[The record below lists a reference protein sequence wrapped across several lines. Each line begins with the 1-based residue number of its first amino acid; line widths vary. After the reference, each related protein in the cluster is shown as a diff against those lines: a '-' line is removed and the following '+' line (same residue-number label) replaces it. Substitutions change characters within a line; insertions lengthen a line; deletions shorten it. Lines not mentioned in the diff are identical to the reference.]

1 MEPPAGDPLMLQYRT
16 PKEFLDCRQ
25 SVATLLSEAHVS
37 PAQPSHAKP
46 PPSLSRSAR
55 AVGFILLEAVL
66 HCMQLHSLVSS
77 RLCAY
82 GIVHAL
88 AASALAPDLCATRN
102 DPGRC
107 GIGR

>member
-25 SVATLLSEAHVS
+25 SVATLLSDAHVS
-37 PAQPSHAKP
+37 PAQAKP
-46 PPSLSRSAR
+46 PPPLSRSAR